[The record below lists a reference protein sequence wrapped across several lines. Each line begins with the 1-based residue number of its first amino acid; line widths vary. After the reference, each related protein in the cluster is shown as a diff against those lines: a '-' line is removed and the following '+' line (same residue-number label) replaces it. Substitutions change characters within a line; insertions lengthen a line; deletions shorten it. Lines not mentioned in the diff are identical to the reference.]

1 MNDLKNLKV
10 KVLINSRFKYGYGDG
25 VCLVLIQLCDKYLI
39 KQNFIF
45 KKPKFKD
52 VQKIE
57 RIKDYNE
64 DIPLEENNGTNIGFK
79 SNTNYNFREFKS
91 IGGGSK
97 TIFI

>member
-1 MNDLKNLKV
+1 MKE
-10 KVLINSRFKYGYGDG
+10 
-25 VCLVLIQLCDKYLI
+25 
-39 KQNFIF
+39 
-45 KKPKFKD
+45 
-52 VQKIE
+52 IE